1 MMQGIILSAYFVG
14 YTVSQIPG
22 GRLAER
28 VGAARTFGGGI
39 MLCALLNL
47 LTPVC
52 THWRVEALI
61 VIRALQGLASVSGDE
76 GRPPVSRR

>member
-1 MMQGIILSAYFVG
+1 MWNEMMQGVILSAYFVG

-39 MLCALLNL
+39 FLTALLNL

-61 VIRALQGLASVSGDE
+61 FIRALQGLASVST
-76 GRPPVSRR
+76 PAT